1 MSLLTEKITYLERL
15 VLRQD
20 EKIKTLIKLFEKDFK
35 KDSTIGIKK
44 KVLTKCVACNYIKE
58 PDEKCPCCW
67 GI

>member
-1 MSLLTEKITYLERL
+1 MSLLTEKITYLEGL
-15 VLRQD
+15 VDKQD

-35 KDSTIGIKK
+35 KDPTAGIKK
-44 KVLTKCVACNYIKE
+44 TVLTKCVACNYIKE

>member
-1 MSLLTEKITYLERL
+1 MSLLTEKITSLERL

-35 KDSTIGIKK
+35 KEPSIGIKQT
-44 KVLTKCVACNYIKE
+44 VLTKCVACNYIKE
-58 PDEKCPCCW
+58 IDEKCPCCW